1 MFARWPIGLSSE
13 FFGGYIVL
21 VLIVPLIRAVMARL
35 LFHTLLLQGWVTV
48 FRGTESVLLRV
59 FGFFEQVERAYIK
72 QRKNTAKGMSAWL
85 MF

>member
-1 MFARWPIGLSSE
+1 
-13 FFGGYIVL
+13 
-21 VLIVPLIRAVMARL
+21 MACL
-35 LFHTLLLQGWVTV
+35 LFRTSLFQGWVTV

-59 FGFFEQVERAYIK
+59 FGFFEQVETAYIG